1 MLMEDLK
8 RNIIVKIALTTDE
21 ILLKKIGKLLDSA
34 NDVYQLSEEEIAII
48 KEAQREYQKGNFITD
63 EDLQKELSKWLD

>member
-1 MLMEDLK
+1 MEDLK